1 MENKKLYDHEIT
13 DEYIIKIDEDY
24 TLYYFTYELWE
35 CQSVGDP
42 IQYEPVNLKLYK
54 IEPL

>member
-42 IQYEPVNLKLYK
+42 IEYEPVNLKLCK